1 MNSDVCTLHLSIIF
15 KDKSFNI
22 NSENLI
28 TIKEIKEK
36 AAEYFNI
43 KEKDKNDIKLFL
55 KNGEKNLFI
64 YSEIDIIENTDD
76 SDINNPKLN
85 LHLLIESK
93 EQNIKQQLIPKTN
106 LVPTS
111 EKLISNDN
119 ACEKKIIKD
128 IKNYTGN
135 NEVKNDKKLEYN
147 DLKKIIE
154 NLTNEI
160 NLLKAEQ
167 FNKFKN
173 CEQIILNKQMENNEK
188 FKLMLKTEYNK
199 IKDENEKYFKNNE
212 ELNKKKNNEINE
224 LKDSVQKIMKDIKD
238 NNDIQKGIYN
248 DIFGNLNNNLES
260 KIKTFQQEFNKL
272 INEEKKNSNNLI
284 ERMDNNEKE
293 IKNLKDNNL
302 NIKNEF
308 ENFKKQISFNLNQQ
322 NEYFKISINNE
333 YRKINEE
340 NKNFNKKIQSEI
352 NELKNLIGKNKTEIN
367 NNYEKII
374 NINRELMQIS
384 NSKLDI
390 EEKINNFV
398 KELSNINNLSQKLE
412 KQIKE
417 QDEKMNA
424 MIYKDNIIQNLVNK
438 INIIEKE
445 IKIQNNSNNSKSIHE
460 NVNKSNKNIIIEENS
475 DNNINK
481 DEEFFFN
488 KNSSQNSEIIKD
500 VNKDNNIDNN
510 QNNSFLMQHSQDN
523 ILFNN
528 SNNTIDIKS
537 EQTKKEINKKNIM
550 ELQEKF
556 PDLKE
561 KTDEEI
567 QSILDNYNGELKRAI
582 IDLTLRST
590 NINNNKK

>member
-64 YSEIDIIENTDD
+64 SSEIDIIENTDD

-160 NLLKAEQ
+160 NLLKNEQ

-173 CEQIILNKQMENNEK
+173 FEQTILNKQMENNEK

-293 IKNLKDNNL
+293 IKNLKV
-302 NIKNEF
+302 KY
-308 ENFKKQISFNLNQQ
+308 KK
-322 NEYFKISINNE
+322 
-333 YRKINEE
+333 
-340 NKNFNKKIQSEI
+340 
-352 NELKNLIGKNKTEIN
+352 
-367 NNYEKII
+367 
-374 NINRELMQIS
+374 
-384 NSKLDI
+384 
-390 EEKINNFV
+390 
-398 KELSNINNLSQKLE
+398 
-412 KQIKE
+412 
-417 QDEKMNA
+417 
-424 MIYKDNIIQNLVNK
+424 
-438 INIIEKE
+438 
-445 IKIQNNSNNSKSIHE
+445 
-460 NVNKSNKNIIIEENS
+460 
-475 DNNINK
+475 
-481 DEEFFFN
+481 
-488 KNSSQNSEIIKD
+488 
-500 VNKDNNIDNN
+500 
-510 QNNSFLMQHSQDN
+510 
-523 ILFNN
+523 
-528 SNNTIDIKS
+528 
-537 EQTKKEINKKNIM
+537 
-550 ELQEKF
+550 
-556 PDLKE
+556 
-561 KTDEEI
+561 
-567 QSILDNYNGELKRAI
+567 
-582 IDLTLRST
+582 
-590 NINNNKK
+590 